1 MKENAKKF
9 IKNVKEF
16 GQEAGACVV
25 EFAADTFDYVADHPM
40 IMPIVTVGFLK
51 TLGWGI
57 KLANLSCIDVNKNG
71 ADEIFL
77 GNKYT
82 KLNKAMDLQD
92 WFNYLEEMYNCK
104 WNKKKQKTYLKN
116 NGFID

>member
-9 IKNVKEF
+9 VKNVKEI
-16 GQEAGACVV
+16 GTEAGACVA
-25 EFAADTFDYVADHPM
+25 EFAADTLDYIGEHPS
-40 IMPIVTVGFLK
+40 IIPIITLGFLK

-71 ADEIFL
+71 ADEIYL
-77 GNKYT
+77 GKGYK
-82 KLNKAMDLQD
+82 KLNKTMDLQD
-92 WFNYLEEMYNCK
+92 WFDYLEEMYNCK
-104 WNKKKQKTYLKN
+104 WNKKKQTAYLKT